1 MAGAFVGG
9 ICLDYLLFY
18 SGTGAECIC
27 PLILIQVIGKSPARV
42 GIITS
47 PYMVVAEA
55 EAAILILSAV
65 AVALILGKCIL
76 DAR

>member
-1 MAGAFVGG
+1 M
-9 ICLDYLLFY
+9 DYLLFY
-18 SGTGAECIC
+18 SGSGDGCIC

-42 GIITS
+42 GIFTS
-47 PYMVVAEA
+47 PYMVVA

>member
-1 MAGAFVGG
+1 MRDVGL
-9 ICLDYLLFY
+9 IIEIAEKRIA
-18 SGTGAECIC
+18 GTGAECIC

-47 PYMVVAEA
+47 PYMVVAEP
-55 EAAILILSAV
+55 AILILSAV